1 MSGKVGSLVPA
12 VAYNTYVTGVS
23 IVENLLLSKTGSLNP
38 CAHESYPVE
47 QAFVHVLHIA
57 KSHCDV

>member
-1 MSGKVGSLVPA
+1 MSGKASLFPA
-12 VAYNTYVTGVS
+12 VAYDTYVTGVS
-23 IVENLLLSKTGSLNP
+23 MVENLLLSKTESLNP
-38 CAHESYPVE
+38 GAHESYPAE